1 MVSIL
6 VLVDAPLE
14 SIMTTVLVCGNL
26 VSILVLVDAPLELVS
41 GQQTAHPDE
50 VQSLF

>member
-14 SIMTTVLVCGNL
+14 SKIIESKARVT
-26 VSILVLVDAPLELVS
+26 EF
-41 GQQTAHPDE
+41 
-50 VQSLF
+50 QSLF